1 MRTLYL
7 LLGKVSIMKITS
19 AAYSTK
25 GLVKK
30 VNQDNILLK
39 TFSNKNAEIC
49 FAVVCDG
56 VGGLDCGEV
65 ASSFAVDVLSKWFE
79 HQEFETTT
87 EFEQNYYGLLQKLVS
102 DINGQLYEMGKAES
116 KMLGTTL
123 TALLIINHHY
133 YILHVGDTRI
143 YKVCS
148 KSIMRLTKDHTRYE
162 QHLDN
167 GEYHIA
173 ERTNKNI
180 LWQCV
185 GGNKDVEPQI
195 TTGIVDGGTFLIC
208 SDGFRDEVTET
219 ELQLMIGSEKRRT
232 PQKLKAL
239 LTQLIELNLER
250 NEKDNISAILID
262 VEID

>member
-1 MRTLYL
+1 
-7 LLGKVSIMKITS
+7 MKITT

-30 VNQDNILLK
+30 VNQDNVLLK
-39 TFSNKNAEIC
+39 TISSKNTEIC

-65 ASSFAVDVLSKWFE
+65 ASSFAVDFLSKWFDC
-79 HQEFETTT
+79 QDFLTTA
-87 EFEQNYYGLLQKLVS
+87 EFEQNYYSQLYGLAS
-102 DINGQLYEMGKAES
+102 DINGRIYEMGKAES

-123 TALLIINHHY
+123 TALLIINNHY

-143 YKVCS
+143 YKICP

-167 GEYHIA
+167 GDYHIA

-185 GGNKDVEPQI
+185 GGNKTVDPQI
-195 TTGIVDGGTFLIC
+195 IKGTVDGGTFLIC
-208 SDGFRDEVTET
+208 SDGFRDEVTED
-219 ELQLMIGSEKRRT
+219 ELQMMIGTEKRRT
-232 PQKLKAL
+232 HQKLKAL
-239 LTQLIELNLER
+239 LTRLIDLNLER

>member
-1 MRTLYL
+1 M
-7 LLGKVSIMKITS
+7 LGKVSNMKITT

-30 VNQDNILLK
+30 VNQDNVLLK
-39 TFSNKNAEIC
+39 TISSKNTEIC

-65 ASSFAVDVLSKWFE
+65 ASSFAVDFLSKWFDC
-79 HQEFETTT
+79 QDFLTTA
-87 EFEQNYYGLLQKLVS
+87 EFEQNYYRQLYGLAS
-102 DINGQLYEMGKAES
+102 DINGRIYEMGKAES
-116 KMLGTTL
+116 KLLGTTL
-123 TALLIINHHY
+123 TALLIVKNQY
-133 YILHVGDTRI
+133 YILHIGDTRI
-143 YKVCS
+143 YKICP
-148 KSIMRLTKDHTRYE
+148 KSIMRLTKDHTQYE

-167 GEYHIA
+167 GDYHIA

-185 GGNKDVEPQI
+185 GGNKTVDPQI
-195 TTGIVDGGTFLIC
+195 IKGTVDGGTFLIC
-208 SDGFRDEVTET
+208 SDGFRDEVTED
-219 ELQLMIGSEKRRT
+219 ELQMMIGTEKRRT
-232 PQKLKAL
+232 HQKLKAL
-239 LTQLIELNLER
+239 LTRLIDLNLER

>member
-1 MRTLYL
+1 
-7 LLGKVSIMKITS
+7 MKITT

-30 VNQDNILLK
+30 VNQDNVLLK
-39 TFSNKNAEIC
+39 TISSKNTEIC

-65 ASSFAVDVLSKWFE
+65 ASSFAVDFLSKWFDC
-79 HQEFETTT
+79 QDFLTTA
-87 EFEQNYYGLLQKLVS
+87 EFEQNYYSQLYGLAS
-102 DINGQLYEMGKAES
+102 DINGRIYEMGKAES

-123 TALLIINHHY
+123 TALLIINNHY

-143 YKVCS
+143 YKICP

-167 GEYHIA
+167 GDYHIA

-185 GGNKDVEPQI
+185 GGNEVVEPQI
-195 TTGIVDGGTFLIC
+195 VKGIVDDGTFLIC
-208 SDGFRDEVTET
+208 SDGFRDEVTEA
-219 ELQLMIGSEKRRT
+219 ELQLMIGAEKRRT
-232 PQKLKAL
+232 SQKLKSL

>member
-1 MRTLYL
+1 
-7 LLGKVSIMKITS
+7 MKITS
-19 AAYSTK
+19 VAYSTK

-39 TFSNKNAEIC
+39 TFSNKSAEIC

-65 ASSFAVDVLSKWFE
+65 ASSFAVNILSKWFE
-79 HQEFETTT
+79 NQDFETTA
-87 EFEQNYYGLLQKLVS
+87 EFELNYYRLLHKLAF
-102 DINGQLYEMGKAES
+102 DINEQIYEMGKAES
-116 KMLGTTL
+116 KILGTTL
-123 TALLIINHHY
+123 TALLIINNY
-133 YILHVGDTRI
+133 YYVLHIGDTRI
-143 YKVCS
+143 YIICP
-148 KSIMRLTKDHTRYE
+148 KSIKRLTKDHTRYE
-162 QHLDN
+162 QYLDN

-173 ERTNKNI
+173 ERTNRNI

-185 GGNKDVEPQI
+185 GGNKTIEPQI
-195 TTGIVDGGTFLIC
+195 VKGKVEGGTFLIC
-208 SDGFRDEVTET
+208 SDGFRDEVTES
-219 ELQLMIGSEKRRT
+219 ELQLMIGSDKSRT
-232 PQKLKAL
+232 PQKLKVL